1 MTNSHFGGYLII
13 IILYYISYGE
23 GAFLMPEDE
32 KNKVVERRKIKEKY
46 ISDAAYR
53 LFISKG
59 IQDTAIDDIV
69 RDAGI
74 AKGTFYLY
82 FKDKNDILDKII
94 LSKSSIII
102 REALE
107 NTISKNFDNSTDK
120 IIFFIDYIIEFLKVN
135 KELLRLLYKN
145 LSWGLYSRAFEKSNQ
160 YKEMTELS
168 DILRRDLEE
177 KGYEV
182 QYVSETI
189 FIIVELTGT
198 VCYSSIIL
206 EEPKS
211 IETMKP
217 ILFKMI
223 RKMLI

>member
-1 MTNSHFGGYLII
+1 MT
-13 IILYYISYGE
+13 
-23 GAFLMPEDE
+23 EDK

-59 IQDTAIDDIV
+59 IQDTSIDEIV

-82 FKDKNDILDKII
+82 FKDKYDILDRII

-107 NTISKNFDNSTDK
+107 NTSSKNFDNSTDK
-120 IIFFIDYIIEFLKVN
+120 IIYFIDYIIEFLKVN

-145 LSWGLYSRAFEKSNQ
+145 LSWGLYNRAFEKSYQ

-211 IETMKP
+211 IEVMKP